1 MQGLSLDGRAGSAS
15 ISAVIL
21 DAGNT
26 LVYVDR
32 VRMREIFRETAGV
45 EVDEACFLEAEHEAR
60 LSLARAVEA
69 VRAAVDGGRDGEGSG
84 RGEGA
89 DGREPAA
96 DGEGGARAL
105 ADHDGGA
112 RALADHEGGARALAD
127 ADDGA
132 PPPSGTEDHV
142 WREYFLTLFRE
153 CGVSEADMPA
163 VGERIKEIHDADH
176 LWSHVEEDTAAVL
189 DALLEAGYRLAVVSN
204 ADGRVERLLEDVGV
218 RDRFEFVL
226 DSHVVGVE
234 KPDPRIFLQ
243 ACERLGV
250 EPERCLYV
258 GDLYPVDVVGARAA
272 GLRAVLLDPLGRLE
286 YPVDTIRGLGE
297 LISYLA
303 DAPGAPRAVGEE
315 PPSHTGR
322 Q

>member
-1 MQGLSLDGRAGSAS
+1 MIDNTLEEGTQGLPLDGRAGSAS

-69 VRAAVDGGRDGEGSG
+69 VREAVDGGRAGEGSG
-84 RGEGA
+84 RGDGA

-96 DGEGGARAL
+96 DG
-105 ADHDGGA
+105 DGGA
-112 RALADHEGGARALAD
+112 RAFAD

-163 VGERIKEIHDADH
+163 VGERIKEIHDDDH

-297 LISYLA
+297 LIPYLA
-303 DAPGAPRAVGEE
+303 DTPGAPRAVGEE
-315 PPSHTGR
+315 PPSHTG
-322 Q
+322 QQ

>member
-1 MQGLSLDGRAGSAS
+1 MIDNTLKESTEGLSLDDGAGSAS

-69 VRAAVDGGRDGEGSG
+69 VREAAGGGRDGEGSG
-84 RGEGA
+84 RGDGA
-89 DGREPAA
+89 DGREPAT
-96 DGEGGARAL
+96 DG
-105 ADHDGGA
+105 D
-112 RALADHEGGARALAD
+112 GGARALAD
-127 ADDGA
+127 ADAADDGA
-132 PPPSGTEDHV
+132 PPASGTEDHV

-176 LWSHVEEDTAAVL
+176 LWSHVEEDTATVL
-189 DALLEAGYRLAVVSN
+189 DRLLELGYRLAVVSN

-297 LISYLA
+297 LIPYLA
-303 DAPGAPRAVGEE
+303 DVPGAPRAVGEE
-315 PPSHTGR
+315 SPSRTGR